1 MGKRRNDG
9 AQESK
14 EEYEARQYRE
24 EMMGGGSGGGSSGG
38 NGTGF
43 SRASE
48 AEMKGRRIIK
58 VSSHSRWKRRGGGG
72 GGNAGAGSDGANI
85 GSITA
90 PLTPAG
96 NTGVRFGAGTAST
109 STSTNPFAK
118 TVLTPSSKSITGNT
132 SNEDSKPNPFSTISF
147 ASSATKPPS
156 GGAGGF
162 QFPTPAAKR
171 SRPSESTPAINF
183 GSAMT
188 STSESTSKS
197 TFTMKNTSISPTPTQ
212 NKAKENLKIPM
223 SEVTKANLTALRMA
237 QNEYQANPLSDWSK
251 WMEIYKQ
258 KISALVEKE
267 GTTNATTGTTAT
279 TATTTTSSSS
289 NGLFTF
295 GKTAGN
301 TTTTASSASTLA
313 SKPTP
318 ALPPKPTA
326 ASTSTSTSTTP
337 GTNGF
342 IGLENPEE
350 LTKVVDEDLEDLYEC
365 KAKYRKWITADK
377 EWKTYSAGNLRISK
391 SKSRNTYQLV
401 IRDLNVGNVK
411 FNVQVS
417 KDLPVKEPT
426 KSKGKG
432 CLFFSAVQNEGE
444 DLQQFML
451 MTKEEDIDGL
461 FAVWKTIT
469 GQD

>member
-1 MGKRRNDG
+1 M
-9 AQESK
+9 
-14 EEYEARQYRE
+14 
-24 EMMGGGSGGGSSGG
+24 
-38 NGTGF
+38 
-43 SRASE
+43 
-48 AEMKGRRIIK
+48 
-58 VSSHSRWKRRGGGG
+58 
-72 GGNAGAGSDGANI
+72 
-85 GSITA
+85 
-90 PLTPAG
+90 
-96 NTGVRFGAGTAST
+96 
-109 STSTNPFAK
+109 
-118 TVLTPSSKSITGNT
+118 
-132 SNEDSKPNPFSTISF
+132 
-147 ASSATKPPS
+147 
-156 GGAGGF
+156 
-162 QFPTPAAKR
+162 
-171 SRPSESTPAINF
+171 
-183 GSAMT
+183 
-188 STSESTSKS
+188 
-197 TFTMKNTSISPTPTQ
+197 
-212 NKAKENLKIPM
+212 
-223 SEVTKANLTALRMA
+223 EV
-237 QNEYQANPLSDWSK
+237 
-251 WMEIYKQ
+251 YKQ

-342 IGLENPEE
+342 IGLEKPEE